1 MNVNNLS
8 VGQIIKS
15 YRQLCEILGIKSTGG
30 DSKKAQMKELA
41 RFVDYHKEGNK
52 IIIDDIY
59 NEPLERIET
68 RGGSKSIYED
78 DIQALILHECSISEM
93 EEYNSIKLSCVG
105 LANKLSI
112 INNNY
117 VLGRNHINKFSD
129 YLNVPV
135 EIIYD
140 FYDSTQRKNK
150 SIIENSLNKLKDKAL
165 IKWYKILR
173 IRTSE
178 GNYKDATDRE
188 INIIAEIEQEAL
200 EFLCE
205 ESKQAVFLKRKWNDF
220 NKKVSELLYEY
231 ETSIDYYFEAYKI
244 SVTEKFKTMMLD
256 AELYAEITSRLNS
269 NIINSEFKSC
279 VKRHQKVVDYANAHN
294 FEPIVGFDYYF
305 DEFNKMNEKGFKFKS
320 DKARFSETYIDD
332 TKKIIDICINK
343 NSKVNLGFELVN
355 TVSSEKEN
363 SELPF

>member
-1 MNVNNLS
+1 MKLENIYEGLV
-8 VGQIIKS
+8 VKS
-15 YRQLCEILGIKSTGG
+15 YRQLCELLEIEITGG
-30 DSKKAQMKELA
+30 NSKKAQLKELE
-41 RFVDYHKEGNK
+41 RFVKYHKEGNK
-52 IIIDDIY
+52 FIVDEVY
-59 NEPLERIET
+59 SEKIET

-117 VLGRNHINKFSD
+117 VLGRNHISKFSD
-129 YLNVPV
+129 YLNVPI

-173 IRTSE
+173 IRTSK

-200 EFLCE
+200 EFLGE
-205 ESKQAVFLKRKWNDF
+205 ESKQSVFLKRKWNDF
-220 NKKVSELLYEY
+220 NRKINELLYEY
-231 ETSIDYYFEAYKI
+231 ETDIDYYFEAYKI
-244 SVTEKFKTMMLD
+244 SATKKFKAMILD
-256 AELYAEITSRLNS
+256 TELYAEITNRLNS
-269 NIINSEFKSC
+269 NIINSELKSC
-279 VKRHQKVVDYANAHN
+279 TKRHQKTVNYANKHN

-305 DEFNKMNEKGFKFKS
+305 DEFNKMNEEGFKFKS

-355 TVSSEKEN
+355 GTSREKIN
-363 SELPF
+363 NELPF